1 MQVRLGLHCRLR
13 RLAKGAAI
21 CLVLC
26 TLSVPAFGVMITNA
40 SDPNYVTGNANYTG
54 VAQVVFDY
62 TGLSGTFLCTGSL
75 ISDFQ
80 ILTAGHCASGAE
92 NWTVTFQTR
101 SGTTSIG
108 VSQALVDPGFGPE
121 PVPLYSQLYEDDVA
135 ILTLASIAP
144 SDATRYLLDTTFSG
158 AYPTSP
164 IDIVGYGLGGSATT
178 GILPLGVRRHA
189 ANTIAAL
196 FPLPDY
202 PFEMN
207 MTVGAAPDN
216 YGLISDGDS
225 GSPAFLNGQI
235 IGVGAFA
242 NTYNGIYPSIT
253 YTSGHSNLL
262 NPTIGNW
269 VAGSVAP
276 EPATFGLLVSGLAGL
291 VVVRRRRRDL

>member
-1 MQVRLGLHCRLR
+1 MQLRFGLNYLLR
-13 RLAKGAAI
+13 RLAKGAVI
-21 CLVLC
+21 CLVLR

-54 VAQVVFDY
+54 VAQILFDY
-62 TGLSGTFLCTGSL
+62 TGLPGTVLCTGSL

-92 NWTVTFQTR
+92 NWTVTFETP

-108 VSQALVDPGFGPE
+108 VSQALVHPGFGFE
-121 PVPLYSQLYEDDVA
+121 PVPLYSQLYQDDVA
-135 ILTLASIAP
+135 ILTLASTAP

-158 AYPTSP
+158 AYPTSL
-164 IDIVGYGLGGSATT
+164 IDIVGYGLGGSTTT
-178 GILPLGVRRHA
+178 GILSLGVRRHA
-189 ANTIAAL
+189 VNTFDAL

-202 PFEMN
+202 PLEMN
-207 MTVGAAPDN
+207 MTAGAAPGN
-216 YGLISDGDS
+216 FGLISDGDS
-225 GSPAFLNGQI
+225 GSPAFFNGQI

-269 VAGSVAP
+269 VADSVAP
-276 EPATFGLLVSGLAGL
+276 EPATYGLLASGLAVL
-291 VVVRRRRRDL
+291 VVFRRRRRDL

>member
-1 MQVRLGLHCRLR
+1 
-13 RLAKGAAI
+13 
-21 CLVLC
+21 
-26 TLSVPAFGVMITNA
+26 MITNV
-40 SDPNYVTGNANYTG
+40 SDPNYITGNANYTG

-92 NWTVTFQTR
+92 NWTVTFETL
-101 SGTTSIG
+101 SGITSIG
-108 VSQALVDPGFGPE
+108 VSQALVHPGFGPE
-121 PVPLYSQLYEDDVA
+121 PVPLYSQLFQDDVA
-135 ILTLASIAP
+135 VLTLASIAP
-144 SDATRYLLDTTFSG
+144 SDAARYPLDTTFSG
-158 AYPTSP
+158 AYPTAP
-164 IDIVGYGLGGSATT
+164 IDIVGYGLGGSAAT
-178 GILPLGVRRHA
+178 GILPFGVRRHA
-189 ANTIAAL
+189 VNTIDAL

-202 PFEMN
+202 PLEMN
-207 MTVGAAPDN
+207 LTVGAAPGN

-225 GSPAFLNGQI
+225 GSPAFLNGRI

-276 EPATFGLLVSGLAGL
+276 EPATFGLFASGLAGL
-291 VVVRRRRRDL
+291 VVFRRRRRHL